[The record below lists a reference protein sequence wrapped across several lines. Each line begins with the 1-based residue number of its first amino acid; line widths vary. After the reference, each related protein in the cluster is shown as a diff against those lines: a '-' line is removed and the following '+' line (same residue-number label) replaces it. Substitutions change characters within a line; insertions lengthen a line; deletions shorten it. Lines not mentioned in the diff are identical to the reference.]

1 MYKLSRI
8 AEYLNIVSAAMLAL
22 IITIVVFWIVFQATP
37 AAQPADPVPPT
48 VLILGIE
55 SVETFTGR
63 ECWYINYLLGD
74 TPHQVALESPEHM
87 ARFIEVLESRYTVD
101 WLGVAQ

>member
-1 MYKLSRI
+1 MSKL
-8 AEYLNIVSAAMLAL
+8 EYTLLTIVGCLAL
-22 IITIVVFWIVFQATP
+22 AALLLQISP

-63 ECWYINYLLGD
+63 EYWYINYLFGD
-74 TPHQVALESPEHM
+74 QPHQVALESPKHLT
-87 ARFIEVLESRYTVD
+87 RFIEVLESRYTVE
-101 WLGVAQ
+101 WLGVAK